1 MRSPFFNCRVEHFA
15 ECSPLPPCYL
25 PQRPCRPTFDPAHRA
40 LVAARPVPQ
49 AHSRAG
55 SSSDPSQIL
64 LPLFDWFLGWI
75 SAGVIVAKASAGV
88 RRVFPGVPSQLGNG
102 SADQALARAAE
113 SDVVTHRQISE
124 AFSHAVHQASKPV
137 RRHRSSPLGSFIIR
151 GAWRRARRR

>member
-1 MRSPFFNCRVEHFA
+1 MRSPFFNCRVEHVA

-55 SSSDPSQIL
+55 SSSDPAQIL

-88 RRVFPGVPSQLGNG
+88 RRVFLAFLPNLETAQPTRHSRVPRNRTL
-102 SADQALARAAE
+102 
-113 SDVVTHRQISE
+113 
-124 AFSHAVHQASKPV
+124 
-137 RRHRSSPLGSFIIR
+137 
-151 GAWRRARRR
+151 